1 LFAIARGGRL
11 RAVGGLRLYSF
22 EKERRAHDCI
32 IVAKI
37 EYLIRVANGEHVGG
51 DPGSPSANGKAA
63 DRETGGFT
71 AAPPVPMLTDV
82 APTL

>member
-1 LFAIARGGRL
+1 MFAIARGGRL

-51 DPGSPSANGKAA
+51 TREVQAQTEKPPIVRPAA
-63 DRETGGFT
+63 SQ
-71 AAPPVPMLTDV
+71 PPRPCLC
-82 APTL
+82 